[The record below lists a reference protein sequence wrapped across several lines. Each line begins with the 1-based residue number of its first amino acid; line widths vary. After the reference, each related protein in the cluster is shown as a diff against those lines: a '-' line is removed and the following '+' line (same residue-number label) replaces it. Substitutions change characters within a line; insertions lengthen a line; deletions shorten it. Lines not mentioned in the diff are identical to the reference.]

1 MKGATGAP
9 SSPGLAYLPSFA
21 LLPVRLT
28 HLHITDPQNSPSPQS
43 ILEAAANT
51 RRMASF
57 SPPLGVTTLLAASSA
72 ATEGPDQSPSR
83 IHFTYTLALGETS
96 SSEQRRT
103 VPEVWTNLPSDDVAA
118 ATTERWHA
126 LELLPLT
133 GQEQPKRNGAPLYTA
148 SVPVPG
154 EMGDYEYTYRLRDL
168 DSGKVEWLGSADG
181 NGKIRVVASS
191 PRGASEAAWDG
202 PRLSGGGSGSEWKR
216 YEGQAA
222 VAAVGTFRLRETEA
236 GPEEFEIGEEVLPQ
250 DWREAGATD
259 GLVWE
264 QTK

>member
-1 MKGATGAP
+1 MT
-9 SSPGLAYLPSFA
+9 S
-21 LLPVRLT
+21 
-28 HLHITDPQNSPSPQS
+28 PQNALSLLSREFVPASS
-43 ILEAAANT
+43 ANT
-51 RRMASF
+51 RTMASF

-72 ATEGPDQSPSR
+72 STEGPDQSPSR
-83 IHFTYTLALGETS
+83 IHFTYTLASGKTTS

-103 VPEVWTNLPSDDVAA
+103 VPEVWTNLPSDKVAA

-126 LELLPLT
+126 LELLPLP
-133 GQEQPKRNGAPLYTA
+133 GQEQLKKNGAPLYTA

-191 PRGASEAAWDG
+191 RVGGGASGATWTG

-216 YEGQAA
+216 FEGQAA
-222 VAAVGTFRLRETEA
+222 VAVGTFRLREAEA
-236 GPEEFEIGEEVLPQ
+236 GPQEFEIGEEVLPQ
-250 DWREAGATD
+250 EWREAGATD

-264 QTK
+264 QSK